1 MTDCVVEPGNEPAK
15 NIADSD
21 AMGAVVKPRG
31 RAPRRSNLI
40 DELVKARVAEF
51 RSVPNLAEMAGVA
64 PEAIVELEAGR
75 GPLATLTAV
84 FKALPFKVAG
94 LARGGD
100 LPEKLRNRRDALGLS
115 VEELAAKVALL
126 PDQIVELEAG
136 EGSVESLLSLL
147 AVVAPRVRR
156 HAQERSHWGP
166 GDKEDR
172 DARFTPERFLK
183 PVVEVFGP
191 IDLDPCGHAL
201 SPVVARRRFL
211 LAEGDD
217 GLKDPWAGRLVFM
230 NPPYSGYLPWM
241 TRAYDEWS
249 AGRVDMVLCL
259 VPVRTDSDFFQSKVT
274 AASDIYLLRGRLP
287 FSDRTGKSR
296 TTPFSL
302 MLVAYGIT
310 DRQKAEFAKLVPGLW
325 VKASD
330 VAAEVARQETSI
342 TWRRVRGRPIW
353 RTVAETRCDR
363 PFQAQHSKGVR
374 VCCELR
380 PI

>member
-1 MTDCVVEPGNEPAK
+1 MADCIVAPENGPTKTVADGETVGPA
-15 NIADSD
+15 
-21 AMGAVVKPRG
+21 VKPRG

-51 RSVPNLAEMAGVA
+51 RSVPNLAEMADVA

-75 GPLATLTAV
+75 GPVATLTAV

-94 LARGGD
+94 LAQGED
-100 LPEKLRNRRDALGLS
+100 LAEKLRNRRDALELS
-115 VEELAAKVALL
+115 VEELAVKAALL

-136 EGSVESLLSLL
+136 EGSVENLLSLL
-147 AVVAPRVRR
+147 ATVAPKVRR

-166 GDKEDR
+166 GDKKDR

-183 PVVEVFGP
+183 PMVEVFGP

-201 SPVVARRRFL
+201 SPVAARRRFL

-217 GLKDPWAGRLVFM
+217 GLKDPWSGRLVFM

-241 TRAYDEWS
+241 TRAYGEWS
-249 AGRVDMVLCL
+249 AGRVEVALCL
-259 VPVRTDSDFFQSKVT
+259 VPVRTDSDFFQTKV
-274 AASDIYLLRGRLP
+274 AAAADIYLLRGGLP
-287 FSDRTGKSR
+287 FSNRAGKSR

-310 DRQKAEFAKLVPGLW
+310 DRQKANFAKRVPGLW
-325 VKASD
+325 VKASA
-330 VAAEVARQETSI
+330 VAADLARQATSI
-342 TWRRVRGRPIW
+342 GWRKVRGRPVW
-353 RTVAETRCDR
+353 RTVSEARCDC
-363 PFQAQHSKGVR
+363 PFKALDSQWVR
-374 VCCELR
+374 VCCGPR
-380 PI
+380 TI